1 MQEKVTLKNKKA
13 ARVSA
18 LLMIFAVAAFA
29 FAKAAGAGAF
39 LLQALGLLS
48 AAVGISMLIRYVLTD
63 YLYSLEDGHF
73 AVRKINGKK
82 SLLVADIPLCDITS
96 PPLTSAQYQK
106 RSSETG
112 KTRVFSFIT
121 NLDSP
126 DECYLFCNVGGESYV
141 LRLELTEAFRSALC
155 EAIERARIQKEREE
169 IDEDI
174 EDEG

>member
-1 MQEKVTLKNKKA
+1 MTLQEKVTLKNKKA
-13 ARVSA
+13 ARVSV

-39 LLQALGLLS
+39 LLQAFGLLS

-73 AVRKINGKK
+73 SVRKINGKK

-96 PPLTSAQYQK
+96 PPLTPAQYQK

-112 KTRVFSFIT
+112 KMRVFSFIK

-126 DECYLFCNVGGESYV
+126 DERYLFCNIGSESYV

-155 EAIERARIQKEREE
+155 EAIEKAREEKEREKTE
-169 IDEDI
+169 EDED
-174 EDEG
+174 